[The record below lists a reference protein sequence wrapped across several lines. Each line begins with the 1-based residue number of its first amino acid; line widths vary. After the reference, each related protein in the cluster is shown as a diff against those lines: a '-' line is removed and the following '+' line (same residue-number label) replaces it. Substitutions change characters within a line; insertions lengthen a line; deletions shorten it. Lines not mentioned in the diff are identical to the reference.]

1 MKYKI
6 LFICSPNLG
15 ILDNW
20 LPVLKLLKSTGNYEI
35 DVFFPKIETINQ
47 FNKNK
52 LLLKISQS
60 VFDSLLFNDFFNRY
74 LLVKFSKQII
84 QKFNL
89 NRYFFFVLK
98 ILFKIIRQE
107 SFYGEKYFY
116 IMNYLLIILKKNNL
130 KKINKN
136 YFTNYN
142 LICYDVI
149 EENKDYIKVLN
160 PVLSKIKKFSM
171 HHGSDFPSN
180 SLNDKKIR
188 INNVFF
194 INFTK
199 TKLENN
205 YLNRSYI
212 FKDKPKSFGN
222 PKHDMHWV
230 SYMKNNKYYNSG
242 YSFKN
247 FVLLVSRNSGSYY
260 FPLERKINYLKIIKK
275 NILDKNIKIIIK
287 LHPKE
292 NSISSKELYYKVF
305 GRKNYK
311 KLWFF
316 SDSHIY
322 QLSKNCLF
330 AITFFSGV
338 ATDLTRA
345 DVPSIELLDLKGL
358 EHFCHKNELF
368 FDKNNKEP
376 IFRIRYYGLVL
387 GSSSEIDFI
396 NNKNFIIQNRS
407 KVLKKMKFNYN
418 KFYRTNNNVIMDIKK
433 YIEKN
438 IK

>member
-1 MKYKI
+1 LKRKI

-20 LPVLKLLKSTGNYEI
+20 LPVLKLLKSTGKYEI
-35 DVFFPKIETINQ
+35 DIFFPKIETINQ

-60 VFDSLLFNDFFNRY
+60 VFDSLVFEDFFNKY
-74 LLVKFSKQII
+74 LIVKFSKKII

-89 NRYFFFVLK
+89 NRYLHLILK
-98 ILFKIIRQE
+98 ILFKILKQE
-107 SFYGEKYFY
+107 GFYGERYFY
-116 IMNYLLIILKKNNL
+116 IINYLLIIVKKNNF
-130 KKINKN
+130 KNINKN

-142 LICYDVI
+142 LICYDAI
-149 EENKDYIKVLN
+149 EENKNYIKVLN
-160 PVLSKIKKFSM
+160 PILNKIKKFSM
-171 HHGSDFPSN
+171 HHGSDFPSESIGN
-180 SLNDKKIR
+180 KKIS

-199 TKLENN
+199 TKLEND
-205 YLNRSYI
+205 YLNNSFI
-212 FKDKPKSFGN
+212 FKNKPRAFGN
-222 PKHDMHWV
+222 PKHDAHWIN
-230 SYMKNNKYYNSG
+230 YIKKNKNYISG

-260 FPLERKINYLKIIKK
+260 FPLERKVDYLKIIKK

-292 NSISSKELYYKVF
+292 NSISSKELYYEIF
-305 GRKNYK
+305 GKENYK

-338 ATDLTRA
+338 ASDLCRA
-345 DVPSIELLDLKGL
+345 GVPSIELLDLKGL
-358 EHFCHKNELF
+358 EHFCSKNELF

-387 GSSSEIDFI
+387 GSSSEIDFT
-396 NNKNFIIQNRS
+396 NNKNLIIQNRS
-407 KVLKKMKFNYN
+407 KVLKKIIFNYN
-418 KFYRTNNNVIMDIKK
+418 KFYRTNNNAIMNIKK

-438 IK
+438 IE